1 MLKSITMFLLLVVG
15 YDPIAFA
22 QVYRCP
28 DSTGTRI
35 SYSDT
40 PCTEGKQIV
49 RGSTDEERRRDAE
62 RADLAQQRNQLER
75 ERASLRQEQAAQQQS
90 ARQYSEPN
98 SQPTTDPHAC
108 KQAKRE
114 LSISSSVQSGST
126 SDKRRRMN
134 AAIIGVNAACGTTTE
149 LIQEPTRV
157 YEAPRKPVTC
167 YKAGYTMV
175 CN

>member
-1 MLKSITMFLLLVVG
+1 MLKSITMFLLLAVG
-15 YDPIAFA
+15 YGPIAFA

-35 SYSDT
+35 TYSDA

-49 RGSTDEERRRDAE
+49 RQATDEERRRDAE

-75 ERASLRQEQAAQQQS
+75 ERASLRQDQAAQQQS

-149 LIQEPTRV
+149 LIQEPTKV
-157 YEAPRKPVTC
+157 YVAPRNPVTC
-167 YKAGYTMV
+167 HKAGNTMV